1 MSDAAS
7 CEWALEYIESYLDG
21 EMEDGARAAF
31 ESHCTACAGCARELS
46 LAIRIR
52 RDLRARAVYEAPAHV
67 IEHAARE
74 IAATHSNVIPL
85 RMPRLRHRATRP
97 LVAAAT
103 VAVVAAALW
112 FGHQRMQN
120 PNYSDEE
127 IRRAHAELAM
137 AFGYVDRYSDGVLR
151 EEVFEKRVVPT
162 IERAVRGNEDVTSPP
177 PGRS

>member
-1 MSDAAS
+1 MSDTAS
-7 CEWALEYIESYLDG
+7 CEWAIEHIEPYLDG
-21 EMEDGARAAF
+21 EIEDGARAAL
-31 ESHCTACAGCARELS
+31 ESHCTTCAACARELS

-52 RDLRARAVYEAPAHV
+52 RDLRARPVYAAPAHV
-67 IEHAARE
+67 IEQAAHE
-74 IAATHSNVIPL
+74 ITPTASNVIPL
-85 RMPRLRHRATRP
+85 RTRRLRRRLALP
-97 LVAAAT
+97 LAAAA

-112 FGHQRMQN
+112 FGNARLNSQD
-120 PNYSDEE
+120 YSDEE